1 MTDEQARKNTR
12 YRGVIL
18 QVVYNNHADQMARM
32 DDLELWGFLQGV
44 NVHIGQNAVLS
55 LLQDLRERGYLK
67 FVDKQN
73 RISGRTEISLIEICS
88 PGRNLVERIAVDPAV
103 LIP

>member
-1 MTDEQARKNTR
+1 VTDEQAQKNKR

-18 QVVYNNHADQMARM
+18 QVVYNNHADQLSRM
-32 DDLELWGFLQGV
+32 DDLELWGFFQGI

-55 LLQDLRERGYLK
+55 LLQDLGGRGYLT
-67 FVDKQN
+67 FQEKQN
-73 RISGRTEISLIEICS
+73 RISGRCEISLIEITG
-88 PGRNLVERIAVDPAV
+88 PGRNLVERIATDPAV